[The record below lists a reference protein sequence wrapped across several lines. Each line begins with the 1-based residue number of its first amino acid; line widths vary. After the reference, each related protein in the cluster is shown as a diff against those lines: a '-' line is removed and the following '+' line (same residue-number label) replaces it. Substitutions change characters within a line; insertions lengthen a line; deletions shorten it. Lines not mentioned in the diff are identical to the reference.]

1 MRKKTSW
8 LPFLKDTA
16 RDNRIVVLRLGD
28 YRRMLLEFSPRGV
41 NEFTIALPKDS
52 LRGAKGIPLCLI
64 SMGTGKGENLYLGL
78 ISSRNNVST
87 FDMRIKIKRA
97 TEIRPRS
104 TAGLLRLV
112 TEQPHAGNLRRR
124 LLSPGSVEVL
134 SPKLGA
140 HLVEKLASI
149 DGNRDAMRIVAES
162 LSAPGEFQ
170 GPAALQES
178 AVRGAL
184 KAFGLYSG
192 DQASSVRLVE
202 GRQTTL
208 SGMRGVTEDS
218 VIEHDARSV
227 PGYDLFGSDL
237 TGRAVFQRGNER
249 LEVFTANRRPL
260 ERVFGVDLIYLNLT
274 RHNVVMVQYKML
286 EPSWTGA
293 AGVDWIYR
301 LDSDLDEQ
309 IRRMRKFTTTHHPA
323 GREYRFNP
331 AVFYLKFVRRDS
343 SINKGGFILPVEHF
357 EKLRNDPT
365 CRGPNNGLRVS
376 WESLDGRYL
385 REAAF
390 FDLIRSGYI
399 GAYAETTTDMK
410 TLIDWVLERGKS
422 AVAAIQKFM
431 EPVSPRNT
439 LLNESTAATIQKFM
453 EPL

>member
-1 MRKKTSW
+1 MREKTSW
-8 LPFLKDTA
+8 LPFLKKA
-16 RDNRIVVLRLGD
+16 AHDNRIVVLRLD
-28 YRRMLLEFSPRGV
+28 DDEQRHLESSRCGV
-41 NEFTIALPKDS
+41 NEFTIARPRDS
-52 LRGAKGIPLCLI
+52 LKGVKGIPLCLI
-64 SMGTGKGENLYLGL
+64 SMGTGNGENLYLGL
-78 ISSRNNVST
+78 ISSRNKNTTVNV
-87 FDMRIKIKRA
+87 RIKIERA
-97 TEIRPRS
+97 AEIQPRS
-104 TAGLLRLV
+104 TAELLRLV

-124 LLSPGSVEVL
+124 LPASGSVEVL
-134 SPKLGA
+134 SLKLGA
-140 HLVEKLASI
+140 HLVERLASI
-149 DGNRDAMRIVAES
+149 DENRGAMRIVAEY

-184 KAFGLYSG
+184 KTFGLYSG
-192 DQASSVRLVE
+192 DQASSVRIVK

-227 PGYDLFGSDL
+227 PGYDLFGSEL
-237 TGRAVFQRGNER
+237 TGHAVFQQRNKR
-249 LEVFTANRRPL
+249 LEVFTANRGPL

-286 EPSWTGA
+286 EPSRTGA
-293 AGVDWIYR
+293 ARGDWIYR

-331 AVFYLKFVRRDS
+331 AVFYLKFVKCDR

-357 EKLRNDPT
+357 EKLRNDPI

-399 GAYAETTTDMK
+399 GAYTETTTDMK
-410 TLIDWVLERGKS
+410 TLIDWILESGKS
-422 AVAAIQKFM
+422 AVVAIQKFM
-431 EPVSPRNT
+431 
-439 LLNESTAATIQKFM
+439 K
-453 EPL
+453 PL